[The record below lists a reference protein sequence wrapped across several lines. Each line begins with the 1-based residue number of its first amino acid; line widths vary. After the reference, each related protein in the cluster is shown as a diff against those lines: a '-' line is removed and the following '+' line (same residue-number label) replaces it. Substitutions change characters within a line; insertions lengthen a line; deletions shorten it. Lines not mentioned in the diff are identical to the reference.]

1 MLQRYRVA
9 VPWLVALVLL
19 AAGAASGAPQYYV
32 VTDLGTLGSG
42 GSFATAVNSSGVVV
56 GYTYPLGPT
65 PYPAAFAYS
74 GGTIQDLGQG
84 ASARA
89 YGIDGPLAVGRNS
102 DEQAFLDD
110 LATGVTTLLT
120 PATTD
125 GGLGPVASTAYG
137 VNAGGQVV
145 GQSTIFTGS
154 GNAGLWT
161 VGSGGAV
168 TATDLGTLGSCAY
181 GINDSGLIAGYSAT
195 SAGAYHAVLFN
206 TGGGTVAIADIG
218 TLGGT
223 TSEAYAINNSG
234 QVVGLAD
241 TSDGVGHAFLWTAS
255 AGMSNLDAGSSLGET
270 ASTASAVNSA
280 GSVVGSMTLSSGA
293 VDAFLYSGGTMLD
306 LNSLVSPT
314 ADWTL
319 GYAKGINDSGQ
330 IAGSGTNPAGQT
342 DAFLL
347 TPATP
352 GDANLD
358 GKVDIN
364 DLTIVLAHY
373 GQTGTTWTDGE
384 FTGDGK
390 VDINDLTIVLA
401 HYNETLGSSAG
412 PGIGAVP
419 EPAGLLL
426 LATGLA
432 GLLASARRKRTKK
445 ATAFPFFSK
454 ETD

>member
-1 MLQRYRVA
+1 
-9 VPWLVALVLL
+9 
-19 AAGAASGAPQYYV
+19 
-32 VTDLGTLGSG
+32 
-42 GSFATAVNSSGVVV
+42 
-56 GYTYPLGPT
+56 
-65 PYPAAFAYS
+65 
-74 GGTIQDLGQG
+74 
-84 ASARA
+84 
-89 YGIDGPLAVGRNS
+89 
-102 DEQAFLDD
+102 
-110 LATGVTTLLT
+110 
-120 PATTD
+120 
-125 GGLGPVASTAYG
+125 
-137 VNAGGQVV
+137 
-145 GQSTIFTGS
+145 
-154 GNAGLWT
+154 
-161 VGSGGAV
+161 
-168 TATDLGTLGSCAY
+168 
-181 GINDSGLIAGYSAT
+181 
-195 SAGAYHAVLFN
+195 
-206 TGGGTVAIADIG
+206 
-218 TLGGT
+218 
-223 TSEAYAINNSG
+223 
-234 QVVGLAD
+234 
-241 TSDGVGHAFLWTAS
+241 
-255 AGMSNLDAGSSLGET
+255 
-270 ASTASAVNSA
+270 
-280 GSVVGSMTLSSGA
+280 MTLSSGA

-401 HYNETLGSSAG
+401 HYSRTLGLVAG
-412 PGIGAVP
+412 PGMAAVP

-432 GLLASARRKRTKK
+432 GLLASPAQEDEESDGVPVFLKGDRLMLQRYSMAVPCVVALLLVVAGAASAHSGTM
-445 ATAFPFFSK
+445 
-454 ETD
+454 